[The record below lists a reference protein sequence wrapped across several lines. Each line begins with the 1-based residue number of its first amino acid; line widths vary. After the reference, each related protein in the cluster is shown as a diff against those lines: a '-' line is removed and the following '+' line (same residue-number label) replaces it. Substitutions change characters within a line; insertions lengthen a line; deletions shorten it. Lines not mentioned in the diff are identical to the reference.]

1 MTQGKG
7 DEIEMIS
14 LDEILVK
21 QKADTS
27 KYKVAVCVTSYNQQD
42 VIEDALNGIL
52 KQKTTFPFLIVVG
65 DDYSTDGTRDIL
77 KRYKEQY
84 PDTIELILQPHNL
97 GLFKNRKEI
106 FKSCD
111 APYIAFCD
119 GDDYWTDET
128 CLQKKYDFLEKH
140 VEYIGYQTACFDR
153 QGNEITDV
161 SDLDK
166 LNCFFDF
173 RKENALKNDYP
184 GQVGGFFFRNI
195 YKYMSNEN
203 FEAYTEIP
211 VDDSGKLPIIS
222 GIIAPIFRQDK
233 NVTFIYRVCNDS
245 MSRQEEKRNTCKQIF
260 VSHLLY
266 QSMIDQL
273 NIKEKMQIDD
283 QLIIIATNAFFTA
296 LKSSFRKSGK
306 GNWNQFIYI
315 YNYGYFDKRKI
326 RREILRLFLEK
337 IRNRG

>member
-106 FKSCD
+106 FK
-111 APYIAFCD
+111 
-119 GDDYWTDET
+119 
-128 CLQKKYDFLEKH
+128 L
-140 VEYIGYQTACFDR
+140 
-153 QGNEITDV
+153 
-161 SDLDK
+161 
-166 LNCFFDF
+166 
-173 RKENALKNDYP
+173 
-184 GQVGGFFFRNI
+184 
-195 YKYMSNEN
+195 
-203 FEAYTEIP
+203 
-211 VDDSGKLPIIS
+211 
-222 GIIAPIFRQDK
+222 
-233 NVTFIYRVCNDS
+233 
-245 MSRQEEKRNTCKQIF
+245 
-260 VSHLLY
+260 
-266 QSMIDQL
+266 
-273 NIKEKMQIDD
+273 
-283 QLIIIATNAFFTA
+283 
-296 LKSSFRKSGK
+296 
-306 GNWNQFIYI
+306 
-315 YNYGYFDKRKI
+315 
-326 RREILRLFLEK
+326 
-337 IRNRG
+337 

>member
-245 MSRQEEKRNTCKQIF
+245 MSRQEEKRNTCK
-260 VSHLLY
+260 
-266 QSMIDQL
+266 
-273 NIKEKMQIDD
+273 
-283 QLIIIATNAFFTA
+283 
-296 LKSSFRKSGK
+296 
-306 GNWNQFIYI
+306 
-315 YNYGYFDKRKI
+315 
-326 RREILRLFLEK
+326 
-337 IRNRG
+337 

>member
-21 QKADTS
+21 QKTDTS
-27 KYKVAVCVTSYNQQD
+27 KYKVAVCVTSYNQRD

-52 KQKTTFPFLIVVG
+52 KQKTSFPFLIVVG
-65 DDYSTDGTRDIL
+65 DDCSTDGTREVL
-77 KRYKEQY
+77 KRYQAQY
-84 PDTIELILQPHNL
+84 PDTIKLILQSHNI
-97 GLFKNRKEI
+97 GVSENRNKI
-106 FKSCD
+106 FQLCD

-128 CLQKKYDFLEKH
+128 CLQKKYDFLEEH

-153 QGNEITDV
+153 LGNEIATV

-173 RKENALKNDYP
+173 RKENALRNEYP

-195 YKYMSNEN
+195 YKYMSKMD
-203 FEAYTEIP
+203 FATYTKIV
-211 VDDSGKLPIIS
+211 VDESGKLPILM
-222 GIIAPIFRQDK
+222 GMLAPVYRQDK
-233 NVTFIYRVCNDS
+233 KTTFIYRVCQS
-245 MSRQEEKRNTCKQIF
+245 SLSRQEEKRNICQQIF
-260 VSHLLY
+260 MSHLLY
-266 QSMIDQL
+266 QDMLDKL

-283 QLIIIATNAFFTA
+283 QLMTIAINAFFTA
-296 LKSSFRKSGK
+296 LRSSFSKSGK
-306 GNWNQFIYI
+306 ENWSQFSYI
-315 YNYGYFDKRKI
+315 YNYGHFDKRKI
-326 RREILRLFLEK
+326 NCEIRKAFLEK
-337 IRNRG
+337 IRTRG